1 MPASPT
7 HKGRY
12 APWLKK
18 ALARMEHSKAI
29 WCKQEAPPVI
39 EVTKSPKT
47 KRRGQIFDS
56 IWDATRAGDV
66 TEVKRFLETS
76 KINVFAH
83 NEAEGGRTLLH
94 IACWNGHVKLVMYL
108 TMFIQAAHG
117 LDTLKRS
124 VNAIDTTYSRCTPL
138 LEVCR
143 SRKGDINDKI
153 KILKLLI
160 QFGAVVEHQDAHG
173 DNALHWSVR
182 MHSLPIVRFL
192 INDTDAAVFASI
204 SDNLKRQKPIDIAK
218 VAMELK
224 PSMNTVEIYDTLRRI
239 SKECNIRL
247 KIQYGKK
254 IRLQEEVASRA
265 ERSEFISHAV
275 ASARVLSS
283 QVEKIWLSTH
293 SMAESVRNNLETSAL
308 NHSGNEAVGKAQ
320 LWLETKDGKTWIK
333 DNLQDELDQVKSLI
347 QRGVIPKPRDLK
359 KAAAVRLSDKYVA
372 DQEAT
377 AREIMRKKFSRDHPA
392 LDSREL
398 EYYKRLVGSG
408 LTP

>member
-1 MPASPT
+1 
-7 HKGRY
+7 
-12 APWLKK
+12 
-18 ALARMEHSKAI
+18 
-29 WCKQEAPPVI
+29 
-39 EVTKSPKT
+39 
-47 KRRGQIFDS
+47 
-56 IWDATRAGDV
+56 
-66 TEVKRFLETS
+66 
-76 KINVFAH
+76 
-83 NEAEGGRTLLH
+83 
-94 IACWNGHVKLVMYL
+94 
-108 TMFIQAAHG
+108 
-117 LDTLKRS
+117 
-124 VNAIDTTYSRCTPL
+124 
-138 LEVCR
+138 
-143 SRKGDINDKI
+143 
-153 KILKLLI
+153 
-160 QFGAVVEHQDAHG
+160 
-173 DNALHWSVR
+173 
-182 MHSLPIVRFL
+182 
-192 INDTDAAVFASI
+192 
-204 SDNLKRQKPIDIAK
+204 
-218 VAMELK
+218 MELK

-275 ASARVLSS
+275 AA
-283 QVEKIWLSTH
+283 EKIWLSTH

-377 AREIMRKKFSRDHPA
+377 VREIMRKKFSRDHPA